1 MKYLGLER
9 TLKALALELF
19 SAFVNAYMN
28 QCVLGAKCYCES
40 IAKHYFLYCRWYM
53 SCVCLFSRSGFV
65 SVNTKYACLRFR
77 TKSSH
82 GQYCKCTG
90 SVLVTEY

>member
-53 SCVCLFSRSGFV
+53 S
-65 SVNTKYACLRFR
+65 